1 MKVITPD
8 DISLHDAL
16 PSVDLFL
23 AGGITNCPDWQI
35 EAIRLLGNQ
44 DIVVANPRRNR
55 LLASEGAETALL
67 QIHHGGWQSVPALN
81 PNGAQ

>member
-8 DISLHDAL
+8 DISLRDAL

-35 EAIRLLGNQ
+35 EVIRLLGNQ
-44 DIVVANPRRNR
+44 DIVVAN
-55 LLASEGAETALL
+55 S
-67 QIHHGGWQSVPALN
+67 S
-81 PNGAQ
+81 